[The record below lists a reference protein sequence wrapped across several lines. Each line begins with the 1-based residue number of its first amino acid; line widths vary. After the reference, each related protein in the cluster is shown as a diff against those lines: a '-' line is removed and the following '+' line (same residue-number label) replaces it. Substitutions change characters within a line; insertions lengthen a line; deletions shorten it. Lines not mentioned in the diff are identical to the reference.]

1 MEDTKDQM
9 SEALLDG
16 WLQMSTAISNERLVK
31 AMTYNESMVCGFLY
45 RQSLRKNKE
54 ALTATE
60 LCRRLSMKKSQMN
73 LVLNRLESQE
83 IIRRER
89 SRQDRR
95 QVYLFLT
102 DQGVPFYEKAHKEI
116 LKLPGGVIERMGEE
130 KARRL
135 TELMKE
141 AAACFRRMQEEEKR
155 TEGVEKE

>member
-45 RQSLRKNKE
+45 RQRKEEGE

-83 IIRRER
+83 IIRRGGR
-89 SRQDRR
+89 YIFSSRTREF
-95 QVYLFLT
+95 LFT
-102 DQGVPFYEKAHKEI
+102 
-116 LKLPGGVIERMGEE
+116 
-130 KARRL
+130 RRL
-135 TELMKE
+135 TEKS
-141 AAACFRRMQEEEKR
+141 
-155 TEGVEKE
+155 